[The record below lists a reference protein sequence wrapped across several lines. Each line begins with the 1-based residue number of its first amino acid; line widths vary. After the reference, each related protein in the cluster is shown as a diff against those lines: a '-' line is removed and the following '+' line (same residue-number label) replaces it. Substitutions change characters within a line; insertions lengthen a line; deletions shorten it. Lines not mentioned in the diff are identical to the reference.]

1 MKTADTPLISVI
13 MGVFYRKEDTA
24 LLERSVWSILEQ
36 TYGNFEFLICDDGSS
51 REAADVLNRF
61 AEQDERIKLVRGIQ
75 RTDLAAK
82 LNACLRLAKGAYI
95 ARMDD
100 DDWSEPQRFEKQ
112 IRALYERPKIA
123 FIGSNVLLCRNDQV
137 CGERVFPE
145 LPQVKDFYVTQPFI
159 HPALMFRKEALVRV
173 DGYSENKGQVLCE
186 DYDLLLRL
194 YAVGYRGMNL
204 QENLLKYSVSVTA
217 KGNRKMRHRW
227 NEAVTRYA
235 RFHDL
240 GLLPLAWPFVLKP
253 LVVGLL
259 PSWLLAKIKCRSE
272 RK

>member
-1 MKTADTPLISVI
+1 MTDMKTADTPLISVI
-13 MGVFYRKEDTA
+13 MGVFYRKADTA

-51 REAADVLNRF
+51 REAADVLDRF
-61 AEQDERIKLVRGIQ
+61 AEQDERIRLVRGIQ

-112 IRALYERPKIA
+112 VRALYEHPKIA

-145 LPQVKDFYVTQPFI
+145 LPQVKDFYVT
-159 HPALMFRKEALVRV
+159 
-173 DGYSENKGQVLCE
+173 
-186 DYDLLLRL
+186 
-194 YAVGYRGMNL
+194 
-204 QENLLKYSVSVTA
+204 
-217 KGNRKMRHRW
+217 
-227 NEAVTRYA
+227 
-235 RFHDL
+235 
-240 GLLPLAWPFVLKP
+240 
-253 LVVGLL
+253 
-259 PSWLLAKIKCRSE
+259 
-272 RK
+272 